1 MLYLIS
7 NNNKTYHNANILKIK
22 KQNYHT
28 NYQVLN
34 NSDSNNDS
42 DSDSNRNKELKIDI
56 KDIYL
61 WYDFATINHEKPFF
75 SMSSKDKGYFF
86 QRHLFEKFKRSY
98 LLDGRDKD
106 NLLPHLFDDIL
117 ILVGYKDNIYKRF
130 YMYIL
135 FWKEHVFFD
144 NNNNKC
150 VFYTTYY
157 ITTDVL
163 FKLPNNKYNLK
174 IYTST
179 IYPSFYPDVFS
190 YNESELESFIQNDWD
205 VNIVDY
211 TEKIHKGINFLYR
224 VHLIN
229 I

>member
-1 MLYLIS
+1 MLYLIIK
-7 NNNKTYHNANILKIK
+7 NNKIFHNVNILKIK

-34 NSDSNNDS
+34 DS
-42 DSDSNRNKELKIDI
+42 DSDSDNDSNKNKEFKIDI

-61 WYDFATINHEKPFF
+61 WYDFATINHKKPFF
-75 SMSSKDKGYFF
+75 SMSSKEKGYFF

-98 LLDGRDKD
+98 LLDGKDKD
-106 NLLPHLFDDIL
+106 NLLPRLFDDNL
-117 ILVGYKDNIYKRF
+117 IVVGYKNDDYSYF

-135 FWKEHVFFD
+135 FWKEHAFFD
-144 NNNNKC
+144 NSNNKC
-150 VFYTTYY
+150 TFYTTYY
-157 ITTDVL
+157 TTTDVL
-163 FKLPNNKYNLK
+163 FKLSNNKYNLK

-190 YNESELESFIQNDWD
+190 YNESDLESFIQNDWN
-205 VNIVDY
+205 VNIDDY
-211 TEKIHKGINFLYR
+211 TEKIHKAINFLSR
-224 VHLIN
+224 VDLIN